1 MDTEETPFE
10 TAEEEAY
17 NRAIEELAKVKLDCA
32 TQLGKLQQE
41 VTRLASGLSGGATGD
56 GGSAASSDLINSTS
70 SDLINSTADSGKETL
85 GAGNKTSLTSVISG
99 LVNSTSSGGGS
110 ACPDPPQPKE
120 CTPCRECPSCLE
132 CPPVFTDDCGP
143 STTSGGDPDIPASI
157 LATPEAVLVGAAATL
172 LVLLLAAAVGLVLR
186 YMPVLISGLSI
197 LVLVFV
203 VWYLSSKYPGAARR
217 LGARI
222 WEALRSGVS
231 AVVDRLLRRDR
242 PDVSINCVS

>member
-1 MDTEETPFE
+1 
-10 TAEEEAY
+10 
-17 NRAIEELAKVKLDCA
+17 
-32 TQLGKLQQE
+32 
-41 VTRLASGLSGGATGD
+41 
-56 GGSAASSDLINSTS
+56 
-70 SDLINSTADSGKETL
+70 
-85 GAGNKTSLTSVISG
+85 
-99 LVNSTSSGGGS
+99 
-110 ACPDPPQPKE
+110 
-120 CTPCRECPSCLE
+120 
-132 CPPVFTDDCGP
+132 
-143 STTSGGDPDIPASI
+143 

-242 PDVSINCVS
+242 PDVSINCVA